1 MGTKS
6 GPVGDEESLIR
17 RCLEDGR
24 DQGPWVVLA
33 DWYDDHGRSDAATM
47 LRSHAP
53 GFAAVAEHLPKVW
66 ANFVRELTRRGE
78 YTWDALCKEAGEAL
92 ACAARAAG
100 ARGVPERD
108 DEPPPLVVDLTAAR
122 EAREMILAQ
131 SRCTGCGRRR
141 RVGASNYCQE
151 CRAERMRALTAPM

>member
-1 MGTKS
+1 MKKS

-17 RCLEDGR
+17 SCLENGL

-33 DWYDDHGRSDAATM
+33 DWYDEHGRSDAATM
-47 LRSHAP
+47 LRTHAP
-53 GFAAVAEHLPKVW
+53 GFAAVAEHLPKAW

-78 YTWDALCKEAGEAL
+78 YTWDAVCNEAGEAL

-100 ARGVPERD
+100 ARGVPDRD
-108 DEPPPLVVDLTAAR
+108 EEPVVAAVDLAAAR

-131 SRCTGCGRRR
+131 SRCVGCGIRRR
-141 RVGASNYCQE
+141 SGGSNYCQE